1 MSSCRMMKVLAVGG
15 NPADITLLRSVAEKE
30 EGGVFFFP
38 SVSGAMDWCRANSPD
53 VAVVDSLVPPPGREE
68 LITLFRSLRDRE
80 GDIPLLLMTDA
91 GERQL
96 RGEALEEGITG
107 FLDFLARP
115 LDPVEC
121 TARIRSACAFR
132 RTRKLLQ
139 EQRRERE
146 QAEEE
151 MRRTAAHLRALYDA
165 SPDMIFL
172 LDEAGAVIGMNDNVL
187 KEYGY
192 TREELSATTPEEATG
207 GGFPW
212 EDVRESIREALA
224 GGRLDF
230 EKVARR
236 KNGGE
241 FPVTVRLRKWGG
253 EERSGGEEGRTS
265 VVAVVRDIARW
276 KLMEQQLH
284 TLAFFDSLTGLPNR
298 TLFFDRLHH
307 AIAFARRDN
316 RMVGLLFLD
325 LDGFQSLNDT
335 FGHSAGDLVLGRTAK
350 RLKGCVRESDT
361 VARMGSDEFA
371 LILTAITKEQDAALV
386 SEKIIHTFD
395 TPFLLDGKECFLG
408 ASIGISLYPD
418 NGDDVH
424 TLLKKADIAMCR
436 VKDRGRNSY
445 KFYRETV

>member
-1 MSSCRMMKVLAVGG
+1 MSSCRMVNILAVGG
-15 NPADITLLRSVAEKE
+15 TSEDSAVLRAVAEKE
-30 EGGVFFFP
+30 GAEVFFFP
-38 SVSGAMDWCRANSPD
+38 SSSGALEWCREKSPD
-53 VAVVDSLVPPPGREE
+53 IAVVDSRVPPSGSREFVR
-68 LITLFRSLRDRE
+68 LLRALRGG

-96 RGEALEEGITG
+96 RREVLEEGAAD

-115 LDPVEC
+115 LDPGEC
-121 TARIRSACAFR
+121 AARLRSACAFR
-132 RTRKLLQ
+132 RQQKLLR
-139 EQRRERE
+139 EQRKERE

-151 MRRTAAHLRALYDA
+151 ARRTADYLKAVRDA

-172 LDEAGAVIGMNDNVL
+172 LDEAGSVADLNDNAL
-187 KEYGY
+187 REYGY
-192 TREELSATTPEEATG
+192 AREDLPALSSGEATG
-207 GGFPW
+207 RGFPW
-212 EDVRESIREALA
+212 EDARESIREALH
-224 GGRLDF
+224 GGKSDF
-230 EKVARR
+230 ERVARR
-236 KNGGE
+236 KNGEE
-241 FPVTVRLRKWGG
+241 FPVTVRLRKLAGQGRNGG
-253 EERSGGEEGRTS
+253 EEEGRAP

-276 KLMEQQLH
+276 KMMEQQLH

-307 AIAFARRDN
+307 SIAFARRNN

-335 FGHSAGDLVLGRTAK
+335 FGHSAGDQVLERTAK

-371 LILTAITKEQDAALV
+371 LILTAIAQEQDAALV
-386 SEKIIHTFD
+386 SEKIIHAFD
-395 TPFLLDGKECFLG
+395 APFLLDGKECFIG

-424 TLLKKADIAMCR
+424 TLLKKADIAMYR

-445 KFYRETV
+445 KFYREAL